1 MGTADRGETTAIDAT
16 SVAGTPSL
24 LRAINERTVL
34 ECVRRVGP
42 ISRAQ
47 LARETALSKPTV
59 SQALAGL
66 QHAGLVREAGR
77 SKGGKGPTAI
87 LYQLNP
93 RAGWVVGI
101 DIGRRF
107 VRAAIADV
115 TGEFVARRD
124 ERARVRSAATLI
136 AQVGEIAH
144 GLAADAG
151 IRWRQVTAAA
161 VGSPGV
167 FHPGQ
172 REVSLAH
179 SLPGWGRDG
188 IVELVRR
195 ELGTKTVFENDVNL
209 AALGEATHGLGRGV
223 DHLAYLHLGTGV
235 GLGIVVHGELYRG
248 AGGGAGEVAYL
259 PLAGTDVEGP
269 DSRRRGP
276 LDVWASADGVVRTAR
291 DEGITGSLTAAKV
304 FAAAAAGDER
314 AGRVVAEEAE
324 RIALAVAAVSAV
336 LDPELVILGGG
347 IGMNAELLLD
357 HVRGRAAELSPF
369 RPRIEVS
376 ALREEATLYGSV
388 ALALTA
394 AHELL
399 FDRTAA
405 TG

>member
-1 MGTADRGETTAIDAT
+1 VKPTAEGETIGAA

-34 ECVRRVGP
+34 DAVRRIGP

-59 SQALAGL
+59 SQALTGL
-66 QHAGLVREAGR
+66 QQAGLVREAGR

-101 DIGRRF
+101 DVGRNY

-115 TGEFVARRD
+115 TGEFAARRD
-124 ERARVRSAATLI
+124 ERARVKSAATLI
-136 AQVGEIAH
+136 TQIGEIAH

-167 FHPGQ
+167 FHPGES
-172 REVSLAH
+172 EVRLAY
-179 SLPGWGRDG
+179 SLPGWGRQG
-188 IVELVRR
+188 IVEMVRD

-209 AALGEATHGLGRGV
+209 AALGERWHGLGKDV
-223 DHLAYLHLGTGV
+223 DHFAFLHLGTGV
-235 GLGIVVHGELYRG
+235 GLGIVVDGELYRG
-248 AGGGAGEVAYL
+248 AGGAAGEVGYL
-259 PLAGTDVEGP
+259 PLWGTDLRDPE
-269 DSRRRGP
+269 SRRRGP
-276 LDVWASADGVVRTAR
+276 LDQAASADAVVRAAQR
-291 DEGITGSLTAAKV
+291 AGMPGSLTAERV
-304 FAAAAAGDER
+304 FAEAAAGDAR
-314 AGRVVAEEAE
+314 ARRVVRAEVE
-324 RIALAVAAVSAV
+324 RIALTVAAVAAV

-347 IGMNAELLLD
+347 IGANGDILLAPVRDRLAEI
-357 HVRGRAAELSPF
+357 SPF
-369 RPRIEVS
+369 RPRVEAS

-388 ALALTA
+388 SMALAA
-394 AHELL
+394 AHEQL
-399 FDRTAA
+399 FDRRSATA
-405 TG
+405 